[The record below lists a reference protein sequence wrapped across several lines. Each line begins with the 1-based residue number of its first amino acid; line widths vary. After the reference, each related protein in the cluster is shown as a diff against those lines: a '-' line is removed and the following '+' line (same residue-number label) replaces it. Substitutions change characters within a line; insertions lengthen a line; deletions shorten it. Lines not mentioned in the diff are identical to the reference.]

1 MTAYKGEIW
10 LANLNTQKRA
20 NEVGKMRPVLVIQS
34 DLLNQSA
41 YTNTVV
47 IPFTTQLIDDAEPL
61 RLRFRAREKLNQD
74 SDALIGN
81 IRSIDND
88 RFVEKLATATDEEL
102 KAVML
107 LLLEILD

>member
-10 LANLNTQKRA
+10 LANLNPQKKA

-47 IPFTTQLIDDAEPL
+47 IPLTTQIIDDAEPL
-61 RLRFRAREKLNQD
+61 RLRFRAREKLKHD
-74 SDALIGN
+74 SDALIGH

-107 LLLEILD
+107 FLLEILD